1 MQIIALLK
9 SAPGFRRLW
18 LGNLVSSCG
27 DWIGWVAV
35 SVLAMHAQSGP
46 LQLAG
51 VFVAHY
57 LPSALLAPFGG
68 WVADR
73 WDRKKILASV
83 TVCQLLLTVA
93 MAIAA
98 LEKEILGVQIL
109 LAIRSTAMAFIAPAE
124 RGAVPRL
131 VAPDQI
137 VLANAVDSATWSVMF
152 TLGTALGGL
161 ISALGPTTA
170 LSIDAGTFVVAFL
183 FYIGLPNIVPE
194 GAGHDQKAKP
204 DAQVPRLGEV
214 LRWLWSD
221 PKVLCAT
228 FAKGPLSLGSGA
240 AWLALNLTAAQ
251 KDTAVSSSIALG
263 IFYALRG
270 IGTATGPFMAQWVQD
285 RGCPE
290 RTVWMTCYGAG
301 ILAMW
306 GFWAADAWWAWV
318 LCALVWGISG
328 GVNWVISTA
337 ITQRDTPDR
346 YRGRIGAFDTLSW
359 MGAQCIAVATCAW
372 QVHQGHPLST
382 SLLVMCLLAA
392 LGILLLQLNASR
404 STPDSKKRPSA

>member
-1 MQIIALLK
+1 MQIVQLLK

-35 SVLAMHAQSGP
+35 SVLAMHAESGP

-57 LPSALLAPFGG
+57 LPSALLAPLGG
-68 WVADR
+68 LVADR
-73 WDRKKILASV
+73 WDRKKILAWV
-83 TVCQLLLTVA
+83 TIFQLLITVA
-93 MAIAA
+93 MAVAA
-98 LEKEILGVQIL
+98 LQKEILILQIL
-109 LAIRSTAMAFIAPAE
+109 LAVRSTAMAFIAPAE

-194 GAGHDQKAKP
+194 GADAKEKAKATKDSP
-204 DAQVPRLGEV
+204 KFTEALS
-214 LRWLWSD
+214 WLWSE

-251 KDTAVSSSIALG
+251 KTTAVSSSIALG

-270 IGTATGPFMAQWVQD
+270 IGTATGPFMAQWIQD
-285 RGCPE
+285 RGLSE
-290 RTVWMTCYGAG
+290 RTVWMSCYGAG

-306 GFWAADAWWAWV
+306 GFWAANAWWAWSI
-318 LCALVWGISG
+318 CALVWGISG

-346 YRGRIGAFDTLSW
+346 YRGRVGALDTLSW
-359 MGAQCIAVATCAW
+359 MGAQCIAVSICAF
-372 QVHQGHPLST
+372 QVHQGQSLAHA
-382 SLLVMCLLAA
+382 LLVMCILAA
-392 LGILLLQLNASR
+392 AGILLLQLNAAR
-404 STPDSKKRPSA
+404 TPKNSKTPG